1 MQVFVFIGKGGFC
14 GATREA
20 SGGNLPDI
28 SGPWH
33 LLKKTRLSREH
44 GINTAIAM
52 QDIQNHGYHL
62 TTPDHISGPFGD
74 S

>member
-20 SGGNLPDI
+20 SGINLPHI
-28 SGPWH
+28 GGPWH
-33 LLKKTRLSREH
+33 LLKKTRLSRER
-44 GINTAIAM
+44 GINTAAAL
-52 QDIQNHGYHL
+52 QDIESQGYHL
-62 TTPDHISGPFGD
+62 TTADHISEPFGN